1 MHGTAAL
8 RLSARPVIID
18 AWGIWGGFV
27 LADESST
34 AQAEPATLHRT
45 LGPLGIAFLTFS
57 ALSPA
62 VSVYIFGDGLIHLA
76 GTGTVLALLIGGT
89 IAAVLGLL
97 YAEIGAAF
105 PNAGGIYPAL
115 VQLLG
120 PWLAFPYIG
129 LLLAIGPAG
138 MAFQV
143 LGFADY
149 VRVLLPGLPA
159 VPIMLVCLA
168 AAAGI
173 AILSV
178 RTGALVTGIFL
189 LLETLALTILSGV
202 TAWQPARTV
211 AAAIAHPVTLSPEST
226 LIPAAAS
233 TLALGVV
240 SAVYACGGASW
251 ATYFAEDMHEA
262 DRRIGRIIA
271 IISPLAALTIAGPLI
286 LAVLSAPDL
295 HAALASST
303 PVATILRQRTAPWL
317 STLVSAGVAVAVFN
331 AIVASVMGYGRLF
344 YATARDGIWPGAIGE
359 PLARINRRFR
369 SPMIATLV
377 LCGAAALMLT
387 LGSRALL
394 VLISNLGVLEF
405 ILLGLAVII
414 GRRRGLVGQRFRLAL
429 HPLIP
434 VLAIATSIGLGISE
448 WIDVETG
455 RPSLLLLI
463 VWVAASLAYYRW
475 WLAPR
480 GGIKTTVA
488 IVTPPA
494 AVGA

>member
-1 MHGTAAL
+1 MAL
-8 RLSARPVIID
+8 ANEHESAI
-18 AWGIWGGFV
+18 
-27 LADESST
+27 ADSI
-34 AQAEPATLHRT
+34 TLHRT

-76 GTGTVLALLIGGT
+76 GTGTVSALLIGGT

-115 VQLLG
+115 VQVLG
-120 PWLAFPYIG
+120 PWLAFPYIS
-129 LLLAIGPAG
+129 LLLFIAPAG
-138 MAFQV
+138 TAFSV

-149 VRVLLPGLPA
+149 VRVLAPALPA
-159 VPIMLVCLA
+159 APITIICLA

-178 RTGALVTGIFL
+178 RTGALVTGLFL
-189 LLETLALTILSGV
+189 LLETVALTILSGV
-202 TAWQPARTV
+202 TALHPARTLAGAV
-211 AAAIAHPVTLSPEST
+211 AHPMVLSPDST
-226 LIPAAAS
+226 LVAPAAA
-233 TLALGVV
+233 TIALGVV

-251 ATYFAEDMHEA
+251 ATYFAEDMENA

-286 LAVLSAPDL
+286 LAMLSAPDL
-295 HAALASST
+295 PAALSSAT
-303 PVATILRQRTAPWL
+303 PVATILGQLTAPWL

-331 AIVASVMGYGRLF
+331 AIVASVMGYGRLV
-344 YATARDGIWPGAIGE
+344 YATARDGIWPPVVGN
-359 PLARINRRFR
+359 PLARISARFR
-369 SPMIATLV
+369 SPMIATLAV
-377 LCGAAALMLT
+377 CGAACLMLM
-387 LGSRALL
+387 LGSRTLL

-405 ILLGLAVII
+405 MLLGFAVMI
-414 GRRRGLVGQRFRLAL
+414 GRRRGQTGRHFRLPL

-434 VLAIATSIGLGISE
+434 VLSIVTSIGLGISE

-455 RPSLLLLI
+455 RPSLILLV
-463 VWVAASLAYYRW
+463 VWVVASLAYYRW

-480 GGIKTTVA
+480 GGIRTAVP
-488 IVTPPA
+488 IVPPPT